1 MKFLTVVVNKTEKE
15 KDLPVRNKIR
25 KGHPEREK
33 QFCPSP

>member
-25 KGHPEREK
+25 KGQPEREK
-33 QFCPSP
+33 QLCPSP